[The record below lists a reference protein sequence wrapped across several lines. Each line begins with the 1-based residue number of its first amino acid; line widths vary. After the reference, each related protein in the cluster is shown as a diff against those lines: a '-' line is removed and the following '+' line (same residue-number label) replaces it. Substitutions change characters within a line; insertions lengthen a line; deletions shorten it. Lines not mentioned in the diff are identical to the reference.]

1 MRRVVLV
8 IATLASA
15 LFALRLTVACLDI
28 TPIVVEREV
37 SEAETEC
44 FACLEDP
51 MACGAIIDACYA
63 DPRCAPVYACIEKER
78 CLDRPILDDK
88 LLCGLPCA
96 ADAGIT
102 RIEDPIVDTY
112 LVGLLACA
120 KAKCEAA
127 CDLTDAS
134 IGL

>member
-1 MRRVVLV
+1 MRRVILV
-8 IATLASA
+8 IAALASA
-15 LFALRLTVACLDI
+15 LSALRLTVACLDI

-37 SEAETEC
+37 SAADTQC
-44 FACLEDP
+44 FACLEEP
-51 MACGAIIDACYA
+51 TACGALIDACYA
-63 DPRCAPVYACIEKER
+63 DPRCAPVYVCVEKER
-78 CLDRPILDDK
+78 CLDRPVLDDK
-88 LLCGLPCA
+88 ILCGLPCA

-102 RIEDPIVDTY
+102 RIEDPLVSTY

-120 KAKCEAA
+120 KEKCEAQ